1 MALQTDNKKTSLEDD
16 ASIYSE
22 HKSRSDREIWN
33 ELNKKERSVWFKD
46 YYLAPILVGIIVV
59 AIASYLIYDAIS
71 SYRDTALFTAVINDS
86 FDVDSRDN
94 LCSNVLTFLGGN
106 ASKEKVTIE
115 DNYIFSGSSGS
126 NASAAAQQITSY
138 IYAKQLDIII
148 ADPDYFDHY
157 ASLGCFYD
165 LRNILSEEQIQK
177 YSDYIYYP
185 ELEENSDS
193 KAPEGITTI
202 RPDETYPCGIVLS
215 DSSVYSSLG
224 GAQTKPVMG
233 IIVTSQRTANAV
245 KFLDYLFQ

>member
-33 ELNKKERSVWFKD
+33 ELNKKERSAWFKD

-126 NASAAAQQITSY
+126 NASTAAQQITSY

-165 LRNILSEEQIQK
+165 LRDILSEEQIQK
-177 YSDYIYYP
+177 YSDCR
-185 ELEENSDS
+185 
-193 KAPEGITTI
+193 APEGITTI